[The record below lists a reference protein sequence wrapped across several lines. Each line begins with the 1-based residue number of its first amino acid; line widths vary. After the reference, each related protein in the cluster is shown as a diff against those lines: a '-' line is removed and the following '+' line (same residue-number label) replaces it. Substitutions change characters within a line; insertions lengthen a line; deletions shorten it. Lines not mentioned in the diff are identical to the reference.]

1 MFVSVKQVLAF
12 QKSWRSFSPI
22 TVLLHN
28 DSARPGGGGGGG
40 GGAGVTCPHPLR
52 RGRGECPIFFSHIYM
67 YGNVLVV
74 FGSFW
79 GGLGYFE
86 AVGFDEAVGFEKRNL
101 AHYMYGDGLVVF
113 GVFLVGLGYFEA
125 VGFQKRNLAHYM
137 YGDALVG
144 FGMVLGGLG
153 CFNGPHDGYAN
164 RSNSKTSL
172 PRAKGSPTDSR
183 TVLPRAIG

>member
-1 MFVSVKQVLAF
+1 MSVL
-12 QKSWRSFSPI
+12 
-22 TVLLHN
+22 N
-28 DSARPGGGGGGG
+28 
-40 GGAGVTCPHPLR
+40 
-52 RGRGECPIFFSHIYM
+52 FFSHIYM

-74 FGSFW
+74 FWVFW

-86 AVGFDEAVGFEKRNL
+86 AVGFQKRNL
-101 AHYMYGDGLVVF
+101 AHYIMYGDGLVVF
-113 GVFLVGLGYFEA
+113 GVFWVGLGYFEA

-172 PRAKGSPTDSR
+172 PRANR
-183 TVLPRAIG
+183 